1 MPKPVRVVPPL
12 EKDIEAKFLRL
23 IRDRKLD
30 VKVRKING
38 LGYAAWP
45 DRLIIGPRGFIM
57 WLEFKRP
64 KVGKLSPGQEA
75 LFLEMGNM
83 GHQVYVHTDAVLAI
97 DELERLMALHGTH

>member
-1 MPKPVRVVPPL
+1 
-12 EKDIEAKFLRL
+12 
-23 IRDRKLD
+23 
-30 VKVRKING
+30 
-38 LGYAAWP
+38 
-45 DRLIIGPRGFIM
+45 M